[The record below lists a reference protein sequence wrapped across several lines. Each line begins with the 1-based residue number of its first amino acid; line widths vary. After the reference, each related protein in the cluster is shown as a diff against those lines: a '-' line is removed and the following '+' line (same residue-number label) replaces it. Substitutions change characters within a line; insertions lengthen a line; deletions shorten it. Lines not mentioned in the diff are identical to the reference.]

1 MSFLMKLR
9 IVSRARLSALQVE
22 VSVCALLAVPADD
35 VGLAEAVAGVAVAD
49 GQRGLLVEVGP
60 DGVALARLTARRV
73 ARLLEGER
81 VAEEA
86 RLAALA
92 VESVGVVDAAEALA
106 RRAVAVA
113 DGVGVDVVVAVAPG
127 ARADGTVL
135 AHRVAEVAVL
145 AQLASRTYS
154 GSLMC

>member
-1 MSFLMKLR
+1 MS
-9 IVSRARLSALQVE
+9 
-22 VSVCALLAVPADD
+22 LA
-35 VGLAEAVAGVAVAD
+35 GLAAG
-49 GQRGLLVEVGP
+49 
-60 DGVALARLTARRV
+60 RV

-113 DGVGVDVVVAVAPG
+113 DGVGVDVVVAVAPR
-127 ARADGTVL
+127 ARADGAVL

-145 AQLASRTYS
+145 AQLASGTCS
-154 GSLMC
+154 GSLMYVLS